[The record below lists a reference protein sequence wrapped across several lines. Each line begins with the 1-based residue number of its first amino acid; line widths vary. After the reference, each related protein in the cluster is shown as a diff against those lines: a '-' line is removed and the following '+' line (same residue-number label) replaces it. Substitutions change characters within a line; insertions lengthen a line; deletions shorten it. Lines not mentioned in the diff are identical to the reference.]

1 MSPCRPDRR
10 DFLRGLGAAAA
21 AWPLLRTG
29 SRGAA
34 AAAHEIYQRI
44 WDADQAGR
52 GVRAIVAGTCG
63 DPDEGFVVVDEPP
76 GRAVGHR
83 LFAEVRIPARKRLT
97 YDLCRRL
104 LDNYRLDQT
113 KAEHTTPEEARE
125 LLALLEAIVTSRPLQ
140 TAREHLERERGRPYS
155 DDEWH
160 EVVFNVWFRT
170 FDDGRNRDLSG
181 FEHVVVGE
189 QRAGRVNGY
198 HFWYKYYLD
207 DWPIFLG
214 SDDIEFDGLRYDGPG
229 GRAGSLAPVGRQ
241 LPEVVTLAFRWHAQ
255 DFDAG
260 VKRAL
265 YKPVG
270 GFFVG
275 CSVEGLLA
283 LGLVRFFARGRVE
296 TVINGGRYEIDLYR
310 SPDGRSVR
318 SCFPRLLG
326 RA

>member
-1 MSPCRPDRR
+1 MSRCLPDRR
-10 DFLRGLGAAAA
+10 GFLRGLGATAA
-21 AWPLLRTG
+21 AWPLLRIG
-29 SRGAA
+29 CQQAKAA
-34 AAAHEIYQRI
+34 AGEIYQRI
-44 WDADQAGR
+44 WDADQTGR
-52 GVRAIVAGTCG
+52 GIRAIMAGARG
-63 DPDEGFVVVDEPP
+63 DPDEGFVIVDE
-76 GRAVGHR
+76 RAAGEAAHR
-83 LFAEVRIPARKRLT
+83 LFAAVRIPAHKRLT
-97 YDLCRRL
+97 YDLCQRL
-104 LDNYRLDQT
+104 FDNYRLDQT
-113 KAEHTTPEEARE
+113 KAEDTTPEEAQE
-125 LLALLEAIVTSRPLQ
+125 LIALLEAIAISLPMQ
-140 TAREHLERERGRPYS
+140 TAREHLGRERGRPFLE
-155 DDEWH
+155 DEWQ
-160 EVVFNVWFRT
+160 EVIFDVWFRA

-207 DWPIFLG
+207 DWPIFQG
-214 SDDIEFDGLRYDGPG
+214 SDDIDYDGLRYDGPG
-229 GRAGSLAPVGRQ
+229 GQAGRLALVGRQ

-296 TVINGGRYEIDLYR
+296 TVINGGRYQIDLHR
-310 SPDGRSVR
+310 SPDRQSLR

>member
-1 MSPCRPDRR
+1 VSGFRPDRR
-10 DFLRGLGAAAA
+10 RFLGGLAAAA
-21 AWPLLRTG
+21 CAPLLRTHG
-29 SRGAA
+29 ARAA
-34 AAAHEIYQRI
+34 APDEIYQRI
-44 WDADQAGR
+44 WDADQAAR
-52 GVRAIVAGTCG
+52 GVRPLVAGARG
-63 DPDEGFVVVDEPP
+63 DPEDGFVIVDEAA
-76 GRAVGHR
+76 GRDAAHH
-83 LFAEVRIPARKRLT
+83 LFAAVSIPERKRLT

-104 LDNYRLDQT
+104 FDNYRLDQT
-113 KAEHTTPEEARE
+113 KAEDTTPAEAQE
-125 LLALLEAIVTSRPLQ
+125 MLGLLEALAPSPPMQ
-140 TAREHLERERGRPYS
+140 TAREHLEQARGARFG
-155 DDEWH
+155 DEEWQ
-160 EVVFNVWFRT
+160 ELIFDVWFRP

-207 DWPIFLG
+207 DGILRD
-214 SDDIEFDGLRYDGPG
+214 SDDIDFDGLRYDGT
-229 GRAGSLAPVGRQ
+229 VGPQ

-260 VKRAL
+260 VRRSL

-296 TVINGGRYEIDLYR
+296 TVINRGRYEIDLYR
-310 SPDGRSVR
+310 SPDGRSLR

-326 RA
+326 LA

>member
-1 MSPCRPDRR
+1 MSGRRPDRR
-10 DFLRGLGAAAA
+10 SVLRGLGAAAA
-21 AWPLLRTG
+21 WPLLRFG
-29 SRGAA
+29 SAGAA
-34 AAAHEIYQRI
+34 AAPTGVYQRI
-44 WDADQAGR
+44 WNVDQAGR
-52 GVRAIVAGTCG
+52 GIRAILAGTRG
-63 DPDEGFVVVDEPP
+63 DPDEGFVVVDEPK
-76 GRAVGHR
+76 GRAADHR
-83 LFAEVRIPARKRLT
+83 LFAEVRIPERKRLS
-97 YDLCRRL
+97 YDLCRAL
-104 LDNYRLDQT
+104 FDNYRLDQT
-113 KAEHTTPEEARE
+113 KPEDTTPVEARE
-125 LLALLEAIVTSRPLQ
+125 LLALLDAIGPSLPLQ
-140 TAREHLERERGRPYS
+140 TAREHLGRERGQPYS
-155 DDEWH
+155 DDEWQQ
-160 EVVFNVWFRT
+160 VVFNVWFRA

-207 DWPIFLG
+207 DLPI
-214 SDDIEFDGLRYDGPG
+214 SAARDDIDFDGLRYDGPG
-229 GRAGSLAPVGRQ
+229 GRAGPLTLIGRQ
-241 LPEVVTLAFRWHAQ
+241 LPEVVTLAFHWDAQ

-260 VKRAL
+260 VRRAL

-275 CSVEGLLA
+275 CSVEGLMA

-310 SPDGRSVR
+310 SPDGQSLR

>member
-1 MSPCRPDRR
+1 MSRRRADRR
-10 DFLRGLGAAAA
+10 GFLRGLGAAAA
-21 AWPLLRTG
+21 AWPLLRIG
-29 SRGAA
+29 SALAA
-34 AAAHEIYQRI
+34 AAPGEIYQRI

-52 GVRAIVAGTCG
+52 GVRALMAGARG
-63 DPDEGFVVVDEPP
+63 DPDEGFVIVDEPAA
-76 GRAVGHR
+76 GDAAHR

-97 YDLCRRL
+97 YDLCRQL
-104 LDNYRLDQT
+104 FDNYRLDQT
-113 KAEHTTPEEARE
+113 KAEDTTPEEARE
-125 LLALLEAIVTSRPLQ
+125 LLALLEAVGTSLPMQ
-140 TAREHLERERGRPYS
+140 TAREHLGRERGAPFL

-160 EVVFNVWFRT
+160 EVVFDVWFRA

-207 DWPIFLG
+207 DWPIYQG
-214 SDDIEFDGLRYDGPG
+214 SDDIDFNGLRYDRPG
-229 GRAGSLAPVGRQ
+229 GAGRLALLGRQ

-260 VKRAL
+260 VKRTL

-283 LGLVRFFARGRVE
+283 LGLVRFFAHGRVE
-296 TVINGGRYEIDLYR
+296 TVINGGRYQIDLHR
-310 SPDGRSVR
+310 SPDGRSLR

>member
-1 MSPCRPDRR
+1 MSRWRADRR
-10 DFLRGLGAAAA
+10 QFLRGLGAAAA
-21 AWPLLRTG
+21 LAPHWG
-29 SRGAA
+29 HAA
-34 AAAHEIYQRI
+34 ATADTVYQRI

-52 GVRAIVAGTCG
+52 GLPALRAGARG
-63 DPDEGFVVVDEPP
+63 DPEAGFVLVDEPA
-76 GRAVGHR
+76 GRDPTHR
-83 LFAEVRIPARKRLT
+83 LFAEVRIPQRKRLT
-97 YDLCRRL
+97 YDLCRAL
-104 LDNYRLDQT
+104 FDNYRLDQT
-113 KAEHTTPEEARE
+113 KAEDTTPEEARE
-125 LLALLEAIVTSRPLQ
+125 LLALLDAVAPSLPMQ
-140 TAREHLERERGRPYS
+140 VAREHLAQARGRRYG
-155 DDEWH
+155 DDEWQ
-160 EVVFNVWFRT
+160 EVIFDVWFRP

-207 DWPIFLG
+207 DGTAFQG
-214 SDDIEFDGLRYDGPG
+214 SDDIDFDGLRYDG
-229 GRAGSLAPVGRQ
+229 AATVGPQ

-260 VKRAL
+260 VRRAL

-283 LGLVRFFARGRVE
+283 LGLVRFFTRGRIE
-296 TVINGGRYEIDLYR
+296 TTINRGRYEIDLYR
-310 SPDGRSVR
+310 SPDGRSLR

-326 RA
+326 LA